1 MSSRQ
6 TLASPAALSYYTLR
20 KAVGVIA
27 LSLPFALPAGR
38 ILLELLAPGH
48 TLSHPLLQQSIS
60 DYYYT
65 PVGDVLVGSLCAIAT
80 ILICTRGYSRTDQI
94 AGYIAG
100 VATLGVGLFPSV
112 NPDHAQLTQLEVE
125 IGFAH
130 SGFAA
135 LMFLTLAYFCLVLF
149 RRTSPGKKITRRKQ
163 LRNRIYAAC
172 GVVILA
178 CNALMASLV
187 IPMIDHVLRQ
197 YDPLLLFETLSL
209 VAFGVAWL
217 TKGEGLMKD
226 RPPNQARGSG

>member
-1 MSSRQ
+1 MLSRQ
-6 TLASPAALSYYTLR
+6 TMASPAALSYYTLR

-27 LSLPFALPAGR
+27 LTLPFALPAGR
-38 ILLELLAPGH
+38 ILLELFAPGYI
-48 TLSHPLLQQSIS
+48 LVRPLLQHSIS

-65 PVGDVLVGSLCAIAT
+65 PVRDVLVGSLCAIAT
-80 ILICTRGYSRTDQI
+80 ILICTRGYSRTDEI

-100 VATLGVGLFPSV
+100 VAALGVGLFPSV

-149 RRTSPGKKITRRKQ
+149 RRTSPGRKITRRKQ
-163 LRNRIYAAC
+163 LRNRIYGVC
-172 GVVILA
+172 GVVILV

-187 IPMIDHVLRQ
+187 IPAIDHVLRP

-217 TKGEGLMKD
+217 TKGEGLMRDK
-226 RPPNQARGSG
+226 PQNNAHTAG

>member
-1 MSSRQ
+1 MLSRR
-6 TLASPAALSYYTLR
+6 TSASPAALSYYTLR

-27 LSLPFALPAGR
+27 LSLPFGLPAGR
-38 ILLELLAPGH
+38 ILLALLGPRH
-48 TLSHPLLQQSIS
+48 MLPSPLLQHSIS

-80 ILICTRGYSRTDQI
+80 ILICTRGYDRTDEI

-112 NPDHAQLTQLEVE
+112 NPDHARLTAVEVE

-135 LMFLTLAYFCLVLF
+135 LMFVTLAYFCLVLF
-149 RRTSPGKKITRRKQ
+149 RRTLPGRKVTRRKQ
-163 LRNRIYAAC
+163 FRNRIYAAC

-178 CNALMASLV
+178 CNAVMASLV
-187 IPMIDHVLRQ
+187 IPQINQVLGSF
-197 YDPLLLFETLSL
+197 DPLLIFETLSL

-226 RPPNQARGSG
+226 SPQNHAHLMG